1 MLLTP
6 EEKKKYALGWRKREE
21 ARKHALEKRKADAL
35 DKASRAAAFLK
46 EKYGVRVYL
55 FGSLAWGGFWER
67 SDIDLAVEGFNDPRN
82 YLKVFGE
89 VWDIVSP
96 FNVDLV
102 LFQDIDEGFRQEIVS
117 KGVVL

>member
-6 EEKKKYALGWRKREE
+6 EERKKYVTGWRRREE
-21 ARKHALEKRKADAL
+21 ARREALEKRKLDAL
-35 DKASRAAAFLK
+35 DKTKKAAGFLK
-46 EKYGVRVYL
+46 EKYGVKVFL

-67 SDIDLAVEGFNDPRN
+67 SDIDLAVEGFSDTKN
-82 YLKVFGE
+82 YFKVLGE

-102 LFQDIDEGFRQEIVS
+102 LLQDIDESFRKKIQADGII
-117 KGVVL
+117 L